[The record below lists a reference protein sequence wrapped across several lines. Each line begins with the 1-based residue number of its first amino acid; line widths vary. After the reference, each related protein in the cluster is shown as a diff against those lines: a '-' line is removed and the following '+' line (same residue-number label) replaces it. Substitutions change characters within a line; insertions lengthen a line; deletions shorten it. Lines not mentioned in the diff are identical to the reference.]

1 MLAGPLHTGWRVAVN
16 DGCGVAS
23 APMLDGWV
31 DETAELELEVS
42 LPEVVGTIALENWE
56 VELAVKV
63 GYPRLGPN
71 GLFHLYKT
79 TNDKVNPPQAMTSIT
94 HSAKFC
100 LRICHNSHLNS
111 TPIPAALY
119 QHF

>member
-1 MLAGPLHTGWRVAVN
+1 MLAGPLQIGSRVAVKE
-16 DGCGVAS
+16 GCGVAS
-23 APMLDGWV
+23 ALMSDGWV

-42 LPEVVGTIALENWE
+42 FPEVVGTIVRENWD

-63 GYPRLGPN
+63 GYPRLGPK

-100 LRICHNSHLNS
+100 FRICHNS
-111 TPIPAALY
+111 I
-119 QHF
+119 